1 MYTLH
6 ATTDFAKLHSR
17 NPGFTGVKSQLSK
30 AKARLAKLSNN
41 GGKQPKKQSKKQS
54 NNRATKRSKGAA
66 SAKAPATRA
75 AAPPSPP
82 EQARNPA
89 VVPVSFSAAGE
100 ADPGTPPPPHPAVAA
115 AAAAAAAATTTGG
128 RSSDREDTPTPTRG
142 GGGAGGGAGASANN
156 ADGVTTS
163 TAGEG
168 TSAGATSVSLA
179 QQVHVVSQC
188 CDQSARRG
196 LVLDDVYCA
205 VGIKWWR
212 AWCHVTGFQR
222 RAGLFD
228 GITGDE
234 DADATATAAQK
245 NNIDA
250 AGGSLGAIDNA
261 ALVDGGAP
269 EARDDGEASDT
280 SAPLHRL
287 KQGLRLGDDL
297 VLVPLEAWRA
307 LSDWYG

>member
-66 SAKAPATRA
+66 SAKAPATRT

-82 EQARNPA
+82 EQARDPA

-100 ADPGTPPPPHPAVAA
+100 ADPGTPPPPHPAVA

-156 ADGVTTS
+156 ADGVATS

-212 AWCHVTGFQR
+212 AWCHATGFQR

-245 NNIDA
+245 NNVDA
-250 AGGSLGAIDNA
+250 ADGSLGAIDNA